1 MRDFSKDI
9 EYLNAHRKDNEKE
22 WTIEELNK
30 RASQM
35 MWFKIYLRNT
45 GALQK
50 MPDEAVGKA
59 FKGALV
65 TYTAEEK
72 VRLAKVSQDTIDE
85 YGVVS
90 DEVAIE
96 MAEGGKRALK
106 VDYCVS
112 VTGNAGPTC
121 EPGGKPV
128 GEVHIAV
135 ATKFGTVCQ
144 KFLFKGN
151 RKHIQSMCVRKMI
164 HFVSN
169 SLTF

>member
-1 MRDFSKDI
+1 MEKLLNTLKEKGLTLGSVESITGGLFASKVTSI
-9 EYLNAHRKDNEKE
+9 PG
-22 WTIEELNK
+22 
-30 RASQM
+30 AS
-35 MWFKIYLRNT
+35 K
-45 GALQK
+45 
-50 MPDEAVGKA
+50 V

-72 VRLAKVSQDTIDE
+72 IRLAKVNKDTIEE

-96 MAEGGKRALK
+96 MAEGGRKVLN

-128 GEVHIAV
+128 GEVHIAL
-135 ATKFGTVCQ
+135 ASRSETISL
-144 KFLFKGN
+144 KFLLSGD
-151 RKHIQSMCVRKMI
+151 RKHIQSMCVRKMKQI
-164 HFVSN
+164 LSH
-169 SLTF
+169 SLKV

>member
-1 MRDFSKDI
+1 MEDLLKKLQEKGVTLGSVESITGGLFASTMTAIPGASK
-9 EYLNAHRKDNEKE
+9 
-22 WTIEELNK
+22 
-30 RASQM
+30 
-35 MWFKIYLRNT
+35 
-45 GALQK
+45 
-50 MPDEAVGKA
+50 V

-72 VRLAKVSQDTIDE
+72 IRLAKVSQDTIDE

-164 HFVSN
+164 QFVSN

>member
-1 MRDFSKDI
+1 MEKLLNTLKEKGLTLGSVESITGGLFASKVTSI
-9 EYLNAHRKDNEKE
+9 PG
-22 WTIEELNK
+22 
-30 RASQM
+30 AS
-35 MWFKIYLRNT
+35 K
-45 GALQK
+45 
-50 MPDEAVGKA
+50 V

-72 VRLAKVSQDTIDE
+72 IRLAKVNKDTIEE

-96 MAEGGKRALK
+96 MAESGRKVLN

-128 GEVHIAV
+128 GEVHIAL
-135 ATKFGTVCQ
+135 ASRSETISL
-144 KFLFKGN
+144 KFLLSGD
-151 RKHIQSMCVRKMI
+151 RKHIQSMCVQKMKQI
-164 HFVSN
+164 LSH
-169 SLTF
+169 SLKV